1 MVLRLYD
8 TLSRRKKEL
17 SYSGDEVTIYA
28 CGITPY
34 SPSHIGHAR
43 QAIAF
48 DTLVRWLN
56 FNDIPTKYVTN
67 FTDISDTIIQAAADE
82 GVEFTE
88 ISERHIDS
96 YMKSMAALNVLQ
108 ADAYPRVTES
118 IDSIIKMIEKLVRK
132 GHAYI
137 ADDGVYFEI
146 DTAPEKYGALTGQT
160 LEMVRSGAGGRVDNT
175 GLGKR
180 DPRDFALWKL
190 AKTNEP
196 FWESPFGAG
205 RPGWHIECSAMV
217 FDQFGEQVDIHGGG
231 SDLMFPHHEAEIFQ
245 SECCHGAQPFA
256 RHWMHNGMI
265 NINGEK
271 MSKSLGNFW
280 TVAEAIDVIG
290 PLVLR
295 YALINAPYR
304 QPIDF
309 NQVLLEDAKKNHRRM
324 IDSIKEGGGLSA
336 GTSWQEHQSLLDSER
351 KLVKGMNDDLNTRV
365 AIAETQSVV
374 RALNRANSSGNSSL
388 AKACIGWLSAF
399 AGEILGVIPD
409 MEKMDEEISS
419 KNEKLGLIESE
430 VIELIKLRNV
440 AREARNWQEAD
451 RIREVLSNLGVELQD
466 GERGTTWNL
475 KDD

>member
-1 MVLRLYD
+1 MTLRLYD
-8 TLSRRKKEL
+8 TASRRKREV

-56 FNDIPTKYVTN
+56 FNQIDTRYVTN
-67 FTDISDTIIQAAADE
+67 FTDISDTIIDAAKEE
-82 GVEFTE
+82 GVDFTE
-88 ISERHIDS
+88 ISNRHIDS
-96 YMKSMAALNVLQ
+96 YVESMKALNVRK

-118 IDSIIKMIEKLVRK
+118 IESIIGMIEKLVDK
-132 GHAYI
+132 GNAYV

-160 LEMVRSGAGGRVDNT
+160 LEMVRSGAGGRVDKT

-180 DPRDFALWKL
+180 DHRDFALWKF
-190 AKTNEP
+190 AKPDEP
-196 FWESPFGAG
+196 SWESPYGAG

-217 FDQFGEQVDIHGGG
+217 FDHFGEQVDIHGGG

-245 SECCHGAQPFA
+245 SECCHGIKPFA

-265 NINGEK
+265 NIDGEK

-280 TVAEAIDVIG
+280 TIAEAIDAVG

-304 QPIDF
+304 QPIDV
-309 NQVLLEDAKKNHRRM
+309 NQFLFDDAKKNHARLIGAIM
-324 IDSIKEGGGLSA
+324 EAGGPATAASWEGNDILTEA
-336 GTSWQEHQSLLDSER
+336 EK
-351 KLVKGMNDDLNTRV
+351 KLVSGMNDDLNTRV

-374 RALNRANSSGNSSL
+374 RILNRANSTGDESLSNS
-388 AKACIGWLSAF
+388 CVGWLLELAGGVLGIIPDSDFF
-399 AGEILGVIPD
+399 ANKMAERDSKISSIIDEVKALIEKRDRARSTKNWAEADNIRDQLLGLGVSIQDTPD
-409 MEKMDEEISS
+409 
-419 KNEKLGLIESE
+419 
-430 VIELIKLRNV
+430 
-440 AREARNWQEAD
+440 
-451 RIREVLSNLGVELQD
+451 
-466 GERGTTWNL
+466 GTTW
-475 KDD
+475 DYSEI